1 MQGCG
6 NTDPMNYG
14 TFWPGL
20 FSSLLSCAP
29 CTCILFNLPDIYK
42 IDQRISCIYGWLYV
56 STTLATCTCI
66 CMYYHTTCKI
76 ALIHWNNVL
85 LIQVQILKLMC

>member
-20 FSSLLSCAP
+20 FSSLLSCAHVLAYCSVSIYQTFTRFIREYP
-29 CTCILFNLPDIYK
+29 VYMAGCTFPQLGLHVHVYVCII
-42 IDQRISCIYGWLYV
+42 
-56 STTLATCTCI
+56 
-66 CMYYHTTCKI
+66 
-76 ALIHWNNVL
+76 
-85 LIQVQILKLMC
+85 ILHVK